1 MLLKLAITFIM
12 TPVLVGSLGHYD
24 YGLWE
29 ILGAIIGY
37 MGLLDLGIKPAISR
51 FAAKYQAEKGN
62 ENLRLLYSSAFLFM
76 GVIGLLIMSFFV
88 LWGMFFPGLIAES
101 STDTQRYTLLLIILG
116 VQLLITFPAFVAE
129 SF

>member
-1 MLLKLAITFIM
+1 MVIKLAITFIM
-12 TPVLVGSLGHYD
+12 TPIFVRSLGHYD

-62 ENLRLLYSSAFLFM
+62 EDLKLLYSSTFLFM
-76 GVIGLLIMSFFV
+76 GVVGLLIMSFFV
-88 LWGMFFPGLIAES
+88 LWGVFFPGIIAES
-101 STDTQRYTLLLIILG
+101 
-116 VQLLITFPAFVAE
+116 
-129 SF
+129 